1 MMNNLTEPECPSSS
15 KIALEYQNASA
26 FHVKDIVAVLGI
38 LGNIATAVILMQRH
52 MRNTFNKL
60 LVALAFFDTTLLVT
74 SFAYSCVWWASK
86 KAFMIAFPYILWPMR
101 CFAMT
106 SSTFMTVVIATERFI
121 AVCHPLR
128 YKNNRHHRVLKH
140 VTTVTILAMVFTA
153 SKFWEYEPNNCS
165 VIRVTKLYKNN
176 VYIIYIYIYKFLVT
190 GLIPG
195 IVLVFL
201 YVKIYR
207 AIKASHV
214 MQRRCTLHASAAADN
229 ESNETM
235 RRMEN
240 KQAGVYAGVVITFL
254 ICNIPDAFVKIVYI
268 MKTVKSTADPPQ
280 WFLRAIIVRDFFFIL
295 NSSINC
301 LIYTCFSNKFRN
313 EIRMVLCRLTGNDIT
328 LASSIE
334 NYLPNSTPMQHQY
347 GNTQQHFV

>member
-1 MMNNLTEPECPSSS
+1 MNNITEPECPSSS
-15 KIALEYQNASA
+15 KIALEYQMNSLWD

-38 LGNIATAVILMQRH
+38 LGNITTAVILMQRH

-74 SFAYSCVWWASK
+74 SLAYSCVWASK

-201 YVKIYR
+201 YVKIYQ
-207 AIKASHV
+207 AIKASHL
-214 MQRRCTLHASAAADN
+214 MQRRCSVADI
-229 ESNETM
+229 EGNETM

-240 KQAGVYAGVVITFL
+240 KQGR
-254 ICNIPDAFVKIVYI
+254 IV
-268 MKTVKSTADPPQ
+268 
-280 WFLRAIIVRDFFFIL
+280 
-295 NSSINC
+295 
-301 LIYTCFSNKFRN
+301 
-313 EIRMVLCRLTGNDIT
+313 
-328 LASSIE
+328 
-334 NYLPNSTPMQHQY
+334 
-347 GNTQQHFV
+347 